1 MTPPDGSP
9 MNQERSLSAAT
20 LGALGVVYGD
30 IGTSPLY
37 ALREATAVAGGASD
51 AGAMLGVLS
60 LIFWSLLVVITLK
73 YVVVI
78 LRMDNEGE
86 GGVLSLVALV
96 EDKLAGNADGKAAK
110 RLVLLAVL
118 GTAFFYCDAL
128 ITPAISVLGAVEG
141 LAIIDPGMQ
150 RFVVPATL
158 AILVL
163 LFAMQRRGTERIGRL
178 FGPVM
183 VAWFA
188 TIGFLGLRE
197 IVQTPEIL
205 MALDPRYA
213 LGVLLGHPALALVIL
228 GAVFLVLTGGEA
240 LYIDMGHFG
249 KKPVRIA
256 WFLVVWPGLL
266 LNYFGQGALLLKSPG
281 ATVNPFFELAS
292 PASLPYLVAIASAA
306 AIIASQ
312 ATISGAFSVT
322 RQAVQLD
329 LLPRLRILQTS
340 ADARGQIYVPATNAF
355 MLVATCA
362 FVVAFQGSGAL
373 SGAYGAAVNGT
384 MVITTLLGA
393 IAARAAWK
401 WPLWRVLAVFGAFG
415 VAEAAF
421 VLGNATKIPAGGWI
435 PIALAAAMFAVFV
448 TWRDGRS
455 RLRAEL
461 QRRAVPLSDLP
472 SLLQGIARV
481 PGTAVFL
488 VSHQGFVPTAL
499 LRNLEHNRVCHENI
513 VILNLEI
520 RRTPR
525 QDVVSRSYPEEILP
539 GIHVVHARF
548 GFMETPDVAV
558 ALAGAARKG
567 LRVDEDCTFF
577 LGWHLVRA
585 RARRG
590 VAGVEMRLF
599 AWMQR
604 RSAQAAEFFR
614 MPSKRV
620 VVLATEVEL

>member
-1 MTPPDGSP
+1 MGAADGQN
-9 MNQERSLSAAT
+9 MNNRRSLSAAT

-37 ALREATAVAGGASD
+37 ALREATAVAGGAAD
-51 AGAMLGVLS
+51 ANAMLGVLS
-60 LIFWSLLVVITLK
+60 LIFWSLAVIITLK
-73 YVVVI
+73 YVVVM
-78 LRMDNEGE
+78 LRMDNDGE

-96 EDKLAGNADGKAAK
+96 ERRLPGNGRTAE

-150 RFVVPATL
+150 RLVVPLTL
-158 AILVL
+158 AILVV
-163 LFAMQRRGTERIGRL
+163 LFAMQRRGTARIGRL

-183 VAWFA
+183 VLWFA
-188 TIGFLGLRE
+188 SIGLLGLRE
-197 IVQTPEIL
+197 ILHTPDIL
-205 MALDPRYA
+205 VALDPKYA
-213 LGVLLGHPALALVIL
+213 FAVLFAHPGLALAIL
-228 GAVFLVLTGGEA
+228 GAAFLVLTGGEA

-249 KKPVRIA
+249 KKPVRVA

-266 LNYFGQGALLLKSPG
+266 LNYFGQGALLLRSPT

-292 PASLPYLVAIASAA
+292 PAALPYLVGVATAA

-322 RQAVQLD
+322 RQCVQLD
-329 LLPRLRILQTS
+329 LLPRVKILQTA
-340 ADARGQIYVPATNAF
+340 ADAHGQIYVPSTNAF
-355 MLVATCA
+355 MFVATCA
-362 FVVAFQGSGAL
+362 FVVIFQGSSAL

-393 IAARAAWK
+393 IAAREAWK
-401 WPLWRVLAVFGAFG
+401 WPLWRVATVFGLFG
-415 VAEAAF
+415 IVDLAF
-421 VLGNATKIPAGGWI
+421 VLGNATKVPSGGWI
-435 PIALAAAMFAVFV
+435 PLVLAAGMFAVFV
-448 TWRDGRS
+448 TWRDGRAM
-455 RLRAEL
+455 LRAEL
-461 QRRAVPLSDLP
+461 RRQAVPLSELP
-472 SLLQGIARV
+472 GLLAQATPV

-488 VSHQGFVPTAL
+488 VSHQGFVPTAM
-499 LRNLEHNRVCHENI
+499 LRNLEHNRVRHEKI
-513 VILNLEI
+513 VILNLDI
-520 RRTPR
+520 QRTPR
-525 QDVVSRSYPEEILP
+525 QDVVSRSYPEEIPP
-539 GIHVVHARF
+539 GVHIVHARF

-567 LRVDEDCTFF
+567 LRINEDCTFF

-585 RARRG
+585 RARHG
-590 VAGVEMRLF
+590 IAGMKMRLF

-614 MPSKRV
+614 MPTRRV
-620 VVLATEVEL
+620 VVLATEVEV